1 MSHFVVN
8 LIDYTPPARADG
20 RPFTEAR
27 IEEAAGATGEWA
39 IIEHVALEPLDAD
52 PLHPETRTLTTAKA
66 QIATGFYR
74 VVWVD
79 KESAETQPTTPV
91 QMLVE
96 GGTRPA
102 VADVAALIR
111 ARTKIAGGKE
121 AGTFT
126 NSTRPTSDQVDNLI
140 EFALDDVL
148 GKVQAPEAGTVY
160 EARVRGAVALYA
172 AVLVETSYFPE
183 QVGGGGRSAA
193 QTLKELY
200 ESRLKALIA
209 EGEVG
214 TPQGEGDGDAP
225 ADPYW
230 SFPADVF
237 ARW

>member
-1 MSHFVVN
+1 MSNFVVN
-8 LIDYTPPARADG
+8 LVEYVPPARSDG

-27 IEEAAGATGEWA
+27 IEEAATAAGEWA
-39 IIEHVALEPLDAD
+39 VIEHVTLEPLDSD
-52 PLHPETRTLTTAKA
+52 PLHPEARTLTTAKA

-74 VVWVD
+74 VVWLD

-111 ARTKIAGGKE
+111 ARTKVAGGRE
-121 AGTFT
+121 VGTFT
-126 NSTRPTSDQVDNLI
+126 NSTRPTGDQVDTLI

-148 GKVQAPEAGTVY
+148 GKVATPEAGSVY

-183 QVGGGGRSAA
+183 QVGAAGKSASD
-193 QTLKELY
+193 TLMKLY
-200 ESRLKALIA
+200 ESRIRALIA
-209 EGEVG
+209 EGETG
-214 TPQGEGDGDAP
+214 EPQGEGTTDAP

-230 SFPADVF
+230 SFPADVA